1 MELDLISYSLSD
13 NDRKKL
19 DAIIGN
25 FQEKSEANN
34 VFIFDKAG
42 RVLVFRGDKLSETEA
57 EFIASIMSAIFF
69 ASEELGNILDV
80 EDMLNELIYETKKRV
95 FLISRLE
102 KDFLVG
108 VISDKG
114 KNLGSVRLFF
124 KHLVQELNELFKNI
138 KRIEKREIALSP
150 KELEEKLKEVLS

>member
-1 MELDLISYSLSD
+1 MELDLISYSLSEH
-13 NDRKKL
+13 DREKL
-19 DAIIGN
+19 NSVINN
-25 FQEKSEANN
+25 FQLKSEANN

-42 RVLVFRGDKLSETEA
+42 RVLVFKGEKLSETEA

-69 ASEELGNILDV
+69 ASEELGNIIDR
-80 EDMLNELIYETKKRV
+80 EDKLNELIYETKKRV

-102 KDFLVG
+102 GDFLVG

-114 KNLGSVRLFF
+114 KNLGSIRLFF
-124 KHLVQELNELFKNI
+124 KHLVQELNELFRNI
-138 KRIEKREIALSP
+138 ERVEKHEISLSP

>member
-1 MELDLISYSLSD
+1 MELDLISYSLKGE
-13 NDRKKL
+13 DREKL
-19 DAIIGN
+19 NSIITN
-25 FQEKSEANN
+25 FQTKSEANN

-42 RVLVFRGDKLSETEA
+42 RVLVFRGEALSETEA
-57 EFIASIMSAIFF
+57 EFVASIMSAIFF
-69 ASEELGNILDV
+69 ASEELGNIIDK
-80 EDMLNELIYETKKRV
+80 EDSLAELIYETKKRV

-114 KNLGSVRLFF
+114 KNLGSIRLFF
-124 KHLVQELNELFKNI
+124 KHLVKQLNELFRNL
-138 KRIEKREIALSP
+138 EKVEKYEISLSP

>member
-13 NDRKKL
+13 KDREKL
-19 DAIIGN
+19 NAIINN
-25 FQEKSEANN
+25 FQLKSEANN

-42 RVLVFRGDKLSETEA
+42 RVLVFKGEKLSETEA
-57 EFIASIMSAIFF
+57 EFVASIMSAVFF
-69 ASEELGNILDV
+69 ASEELGNIIDK
-80 EDMLNELIYETKKRV
+80 EDRLNELIYETKKRV

-114 KNLGSVRLFF
+114 KNLGSIRLFF

-138 KRIEKREIALSP
+138 ERVEKHEISLSP